1 VNINKS
7 KKKPLF
13 KSFIYQPVSNSVF
26 LPPCFRDVMLKS
38 IQKIRID
45 EYNYQLPDE
54 LIAQFPLEVRDKS
67 KLLIVNDNTISETTF
82 SNLASYLPPDSLLI
96 SNETR
101 VVHARLLFRK
111 PTGSQIE
118 IFCLEPIAPVTD
130 IQLAFQQQKSCSWKC
145 LVGNARRWK
154 SGPLKLESQMGEF
167 QLELTANMEERYENE
182 FIVRFEWTPP
192 NITFAQV
199 LEHFGKIPLPPYI
212 SREASENDNTRYQ
225 TVFARNDGS
234 VAAPTAGLHFTREVL
249 TDLVKKNILTAS
261 VTLHVG
267 AGTFKPVSS
276 ETIEDH
282 HMHYEQVIVPVKL
295 LKEICRYTDKHIT
308 LVGTTTVRTLES
320 VYWQGVKW
328 LRKPAGLPVMHIEQ
342 WDPYLNLFGKPI
354 STNEALQCVI
364 DTLENSGLTELHGE
378 TALMIVPG
386 YDYHVPDAIIT
397 NFHQPK
403 STLLLLV
410 AAFIGKQWK
419 DVYAFAIANNFRFL
433 SYGDSCL
440 FFKHKQA

>member
-1 VNINKS
+1 
-7 KKKPLF
+7 
-13 KSFIYQPVSNSVF
+13 
-26 LPPCFRDVMLKS
+26 MLKTLRN
-38 IQKIRID
+38 IRIED
-45 EYNYQLPDE
+45 YNYPLPVE
-54 LIAQFPLEVRDKS
+54 QIAQFPLEIRDTS
-67 KLLIVNDNTISETTF
+67 KLLIMKDNIISEDTF
-82 SNLASYLPPDSLLI
+82 KNIASYLPADSLLI

-111 PTGSQIE
+111 PSGSHIE
-118 IFCLEPIAPVTD
+118 IFCLEPVKPTND
-130 IQLAFQQQKSCSWKC
+130 IQLAFQQTESCTWKC

-154 SGPLKLESQMGEF
+154 SGTLELESEIGG
-167 QLELTANMEERYENE
+167 LKVKLNARLTERDATTFFIQFNWSPANL
-182 FIVRFEWTPP
+182 
-192 NITFAQV
+192 TFAQI

-212 SREASENDNTRYQ
+212 SREATENDNTSYQ

-234 VAAPTAGLHFTREVL
+234 VAAPTAGLHFTPEVL
-249 TDLVKKNILTAS
+249 STLEEKNMITDS

-276 ETIEDH
+276 ETIGEH

-295 LKEICRYTDKHIT
+295 IHKILEYRNKHIT

-328 LRKPAGLPVMHIEQ
+328 LQNKPDSPVMHIEQ
-342 WDPYLNLFGKPI
+342 WDPYSELSEMNVSPE
-354 STNEALQCVI
+354 EALQSVI
-364 DTLENSGLTELHGE
+364 DTLEKYGLTELHGE
-378 TALMIVPG
+378 TSLMIAPG
-386 YDYHVPDAIIT
+386 YTYHIPDAIIT

-410 AAFIGKQWK
+410 AAFVGDEWK
-419 DVYAFAIANNFRFL
+419 SAYAYALKSNFRFL

-440 FFKHKQA
+440 FFNHKLK

>member
-1 VNINKS
+1 
-7 KKKPLF
+7 
-13 KSFIYQPVSNSVF
+13 
-26 LPPCFRDVMLKS
+26 MLES
-38 IQKIRID
+38 LRNIRIED
-45 EYNYQLPDE
+45 FDYPLPVE
-54 LIAQFPLEVRDKS
+54 QIAQFPLAVRDTS
-67 KLLIVNDNTISETTF
+67 KLLVLKNDVISEDTF
-82 SNLASYLPPDSLLI
+82 SNIASLLPIDSLLI

-111 PTGSQIE
+111 PSGSQIE
-118 IFCLEPIAPVTD
+118 IFCLEPISPSND
-130 IQLAFQQQKSCSWKC
+130 IQLSFQLHQSSTWKC

-154 SGPLKLESQMGEF
+154 SGILQLESEIGGIPAI
-167 QLELTANMEERYENE
+167 LTANRESRDETT
-182 FIVRFEWTPP
+182 FLIRFEWMPA
-192 NITFAQV
+192 NLTFAQV

-212 SREASENDNTRYQ
+212 SREASEDDSIRYQ

-234 VAAPTAGLHFTREVL
+234 VAAPTAGLHFTPAVL
-249 TDLVKKNILTAS
+249 SSLRKKNIKTAS

-276 ETIEDH
+276 ETIGDH

-295 LKEICRYTDKHIT
+295 LKEILTYKNKHIT

-328 LRKPAGLPVMHIEQ
+328 LKQKPESPVMHIEQ
-342 WDPYLNLFGKPI
+342 WDPYSELSVMNV
-354 STNEALQCVI
+354 STEDALKCVI
-364 DTLENSGLTELHGE
+364 ALLEKAGLTELHGE
-378 TALMIVPG
+378 TSLMIAPG
-386 YDYHVPDAIIT
+386 YTYHIPDAIIT

-410 AAFIGKQWK
+410 AAFVGKQWK
-419 DVYAFAIANNFRFL
+419 DAYKFAIANNFRFL

-440 FFKHKQA
+440 FFKHELK

>member
-1 VNINKS
+1 MLEALHNI
-7 KKKPLF
+7 P
-13 KSFIYQPVSNSVF
+13 
-26 LPPCFRDVMLKS
+26 
-38 IQKIRID
+38 ID
-45 EYNYQLPDE
+45 DFNYPLPDKQ
-54 LIAQFPLEVRDKS
+54 IAQFPREIRDS
-67 KLLIVNDNTISETTF
+67 SRLLILRDNAISEDTF
-82 SNLASYLPPDSLLI
+82 ANIASYLPAESLLI

-111 PTGSQIE
+111 PSGSQIE
-118 IFCLEPIAPVTD
+118 IFCLEPVQPTND
-130 IQLAFQQQKSCSWKC
+130 IQLAFQQQQNCVWKC

-154 SGPLKLESQMGEF
+154 TGPLERISEIDGIPVKLVASLSERDE
-167 QLELTANMEERYENE
+167 TAFY
-182 FIVRFEWTPP
+182 IHFEWTPSQL
-192 NITFAQV
+192 TFAQI

-234 VAAPTAGLHFTREVL
+234 VAAPTAGLHFTPEVL
-249 TDLVKKNILTAS
+249 SSLKSKNIKTES

-276 ETIEDH
+276 ETIGDH
-282 HMHYEQVIVPVKL
+282 HMHFEQVIVPVKL
-295 LKEICRYTDKHIT
+295 LKEILDYKEKHIT

-328 LRKPAGLPVMHIEQ
+328 LQKKPESAFMHIEQ
-342 WDPYLNLFGKPI
+342 WDPYLNLSEKPF
-354 STNEALQCVI
+354 STLDALHCVI
-364 DTLENSGLTELHGE
+364 DTLERFGLAELHGE
-378 TALMIVPG
+378 TSLMIAPG
-386 YDYHVPDAIIT
+386 YTYHIPDAIIT

-410 AAFIGKQWK
+410 AAFIGERWK
-419 DVYAFAIANNFRFL
+419 DAYQYALSNNFRFL

-440 FFKHKQA
+440 FFKHQL

>member
-1 VNINKS
+1 
-7 KKKPLF
+7 
-13 KSFIYQPVSNSVF
+13 
-26 LPPCFRDVMLKS
+26 MLDS
-38 IQKIRID
+38 LRNIRIED
-45 EYNYQLPDE
+45 YNYDLPVAQ
-54 LIAQFPLEVRDKS
+54 IAQFPLELRDKS
-67 KLLIVNDNTISETTF
+67 KLLLFKENSISEDTF
-82 SNLASYLPPDSLLI
+82 ANIATHLPADSLLI

-111 PTGSQIE
+111 PSGSQIE
-118 IFCLEPIAPVTD
+118 IFCLEPIKPTND
-130 IQLAFQQQKSCSWKC
+130 IQLAFQQQQSCIWKC

-154 SGPLKLESQMGEF
+154 SGH
-167 QLELTANMEERYENE
+167 LELLSEIEGNPVRLVASLSDRDETAFYIN
-182 FIVRFEWTPP
+182 FDWTPATL
-192 NITFAQV
+192 TFAQI

-234 VAAPTAGLHFTREVL
+234 VAAPTAGLHFTPEVL
-249 TDLVKKNILTAS
+249 SSLAQKNIKTDS

-276 ETIEDH
+276 ETIGDH
-282 HMHYEQVIVPVKL
+282 HMHFEQVIVPVKL
-295 LKEICRYTDKHIT
+295 LKEIISYKDKHIT

-328 LRKPAGLPVMHIEQ
+328 MQTKPKTPVMHVEQ
-342 WDPYLNLFGKPI
+342 WDPYLNISEKPV
-354 STNEALQCVI
+354 SSEDALQCVI
-364 DTLENSGLTELHGE
+364 DTLEKFGLAELHGE
-378 TALMIVPG
+378 TSLMIAPG
-386 YDYHVPDAIIT
+386 YIYHIPDAIIT

-410 AAFIGKQWK
+410 AAFVGEGWK
-419 DVYAFAIANNFRFL
+419 TAYNYALASNFRFL

-440 FFKHKQA
+440 FFKHDLH